1 MSAFLSRLKAL
12 PPVASLR
19 ARLGHTGV
27 AARFSSGSFWLTV
40 GLLFWRLP
48 SATTTIL
55 IGRILGP
62 TGFGEFGMV
71 NSTVQMMADYGGL
84 GVGPTASRYVAQ
96 NRVTDPRKA
105 ARVLKLTTMISF
117 VACLL
122 VACLLAFGSQYLA
135 TSVLKR
141 PALAVAL
148 VVGGV
153 LLLFLVTA
161 KVREYALTGFERFSA
176 VARVNAWRG
185 MATPL
190 VCLPLAYFGWVTG
203 AITGLAVVAG
213 ITLALM
219 SVQLRAAIRE
229 TGFPTDVSWRESR
242 TEMSVMWTYALPGA
256 LTSALMAFAMWYS
269 RLLLV
274 GHPGGYAELGLF
286 EAANQW
292 RMLILFMPDVLAR
305 AVGPILAAS
314 FGAGAD
320 GDFRRTVRLQT
331 LALCSTAAPVC
342 ILAIGLSQVVAL
354 LFGAGFAAAEPVIA
368 VLVIAVFFYALN
380 QAVRQT
386 YNAVGRRWVN
396 FAMYLLWACTL
407 LGASSILVP
416 RMGATGLAW
425 SMLAAEALLLLVQA
439 AFVELS
445 VFPGAMRP
453 SLGLLAFAL
462 AMIGLEY
469 LAWLVLPGHWP
480 LLVAAVLAAATVTP
494 VAHKALRRVP
504 ERSP

>member
-1 MSAFLSRLKAL
+1 MSVWLRRIKGL
-12 PPVASLR
+12 PPVAALR

-27 AARFSSGSFWLTV
+27 AARVSSGSFWLTV

-48 SATTTIL
+48 SAATTIL
-55 IGRILGP
+55 LGRILGP
-62 TGFGEFGMV
+62 AGFGEFGMV
-71 NSTVQMMADYGGL
+71 NSTVQMLADYGGL

-105 ARVLKLTTMISF
+105 ARVLKLTTTISLA
-117 VACLL
+117 ACLL
-122 VACLLAFGSQYLA
+122 VAGLLGLGAQYV
-135 TSVLKR
+135 SEHVLKR
-141 PALAVAL
+141 PSLALALA
-148 VVGGV
+148 VGGV
-153 LLLFLVTA
+153 LLLFLVTT
-161 KVREYALTGFERFSA
+161 KIKEYAVTGFERFSA

-185 MATPL
+185 MVTPFI
-190 VCLPLAYFGWVTG
+190 CLPLAYFGLATG
-203 AITGLAVVAG
+203 AITGLTVVAG

-219 SVQLRAAIRE
+219 SLQLRTIVRE
-229 TGFPTDVSWRESR
+229 TGFPTDVTWRESR
-242 TEMSVMWTYALPGA
+242 AEMPVMWTFALPGA

-269 RLLLV
+269 RLRLT

-305 AVGPILAAS
+305 TVGPILAAS
-314 FGAGAD
+314 FGIGAD

-407 LGASSILVP
+407 LGVSWVLVP

-425 SMLAAEALLLLVQA
+425 SMLAAEVLLLLVQS

-445 VFPGAMRP
+445 LFPGAIRP
-453 SLGLLAFAL
+453 SVGILAFAVV
-462 AMIGLEY
+462 MIGLEY
-469 LAWLVLPGHWP
+469 LAWHALPGPWP
-480 LLVAAVLAAATVTP
+480 VLTAVVLAAVTVTP
-494 VAHKALRRVP
+494 VARKALGRGARP
-504 ERSP
+504 PS